1 MSASSP
7 NTLTLQWKAK
17 SIAPHR
23 KQREA
28 KWVFSTAIYSITA
41 QLPDQVYSK
50 LLLFTVLLVFVDE
63 TE

>member
-7 NTLTLQWKAK
+7 DTLTLQRKAK
-17 SIAPHR
+17 SIAPYR

-28 KWVFSTAIYSITA
+28 KWVFSMAIYSIIA
-41 QLPDQVYSK
+41 QLPDQVYSE
-50 LLLFTVLLVFVDE
+50 LLLFTALLVFLHK